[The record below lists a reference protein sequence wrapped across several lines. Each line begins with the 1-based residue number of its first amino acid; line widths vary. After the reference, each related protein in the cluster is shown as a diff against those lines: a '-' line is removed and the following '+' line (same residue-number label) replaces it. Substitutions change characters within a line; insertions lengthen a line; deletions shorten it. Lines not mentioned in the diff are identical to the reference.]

1 MQEDRLIYLY
11 QKAVNNSISK
21 EEREELLV
29 LLADPE
35 AKQLYHQL
43 FDWGARQTTPQED
56 LFSPQQAGALLDR
69 INKVNE
75 PGNRSSIFKLRPTLT
90 WTAAAAVTLLL
101 GLASYHLFYRPAPP
115 VKVNR
120 EIAQITPQPPAKAHV
135 MLTLSDGR
143 QVALDSAATEQIIEQ
158 KGIHAVN
165 SGKGALTY
173 ARPTGNDAAQPEI
186 VFNTLT
192 TPRGKYYKIILPDG
206 TRVSLNAASSLRYP
220 TIFSDGQRKVELTG
234 EAYFDIAKDAGQPF
248 VVVTGKQVIAVLGTA
263 FNVKAYAD
271 ESYIKTT
278 LVEGRIK
285 IDPRNGTEAKLLN
298 PGEQAI
304 LENNQLQ
311 IRKTDTKEDIS
322 WMSDMFYFSDTD
334 LHAVAHQLQ
343 RWYDIE
349 VDYSSLPN
357 AKLYGQLP
365 RSTPLLQLLRAI
377 EKTSDIKLK
386 MSNNR
391 VLTAH

>member
-11 QKAVNNSISK
+11 HKAVNNSISEK
-21 EEREELLV
+21 EREELFA
-29 LLADPE
+29 LLADP
-35 AKQLYHQL
+35 AARQLYNSL
-43 FDWGARQTTPQED
+43 FEWGAGQTEGQED
-56 LFSPQQAGALLDR
+56 VFTASQADALLER
-69 INKVNE
+69 INKINQPRTGSV
-75 PGNRSSIFKLRPTLT
+75 FKLKTTLA
-90 WTAAAAVTLLL
+90 WLAAACVTLLL
-101 GLASYHLFYRPAPP
+101 GLAAYHLFTRPAPP
-115 VKVNR
+115 AKLK
-120 EIAQITPQPPAKAHV
+120 EIAQAAPPPAAKAHV

-143 QVALDSAATEQIIEQ
+143 QVALDSVATEQVIEQ
-158 KGIHAVN
+158 KGAQAVN

-173 ARPTGNDAAQPEI
+173 TSPENHTAVTEV

-192 TPRGKYYKIILPDG
+192 TPRGKYYKIVLPDG

-220 TIFSDGQRKVELTG
+220 TSFSDDQRKVELTG
-234 EAYFDIAKDAGQPF
+234 EAYFDVATDAGRPF
-248 VVVTGKQVIAVLGTA
+248 VVVTGKQTISVLGTA
-263 FNVKAYAD
+263 FNVKAYTD
-271 ESYIKTT
+271 EPYTKTT

-285 IDPRNGTEAKLLN
+285 VDPRNGIAAKVLS
-298 PGEQAI
+298 PGEQAT
-304 LENNQLQ
+304 LENNQLKVS
-311 IRKTDTKEDIS
+311 KTDTREDIS

-357 AKLYGQLP
+357 ARLYGQLP
-365 RSTPLLQLLRAI
+365 RSTPLPQLLNAI

>member
-11 QKAVNNSISK
+11 QKAVNNSISEK
-21 EEREELLV
+21 EREELFI

-35 AKQLYHQL
+35 AKELYNSL
-43 FDWGARQTTPQED
+43 FNWGAGQTTQQED
-56 LFSPQQAGALLDR
+56 LFSQPQADALLDR
-69 INKVNE
+69 INKINQS
-75 PGNRSSIFKLRPTLT
+75 PASFKLKPVFT
-90 WTAAAAVTLLL
+90 WTAAACVTLLS
-101 GLASYHLFYRPAPP
+101 GLACYHLFYRPAP
-115 VKVNR
+115 VKPNR
-120 EIAQITPQPPAKAHV
+120 EIAQVAPQQPAKAHV

-143 QVALDSAATEQIIEQ
+143 QVALDSTATEQIIEQ

-173 ARPTGNDAAQPEI
+173 AKPTGNNAAQPDI
-186 VFNTLT
+186 VLNTLT

-220 TIFSDGQRKVELTG
+220 TFFSDGQRKVELTG
-234 EAYFDIAKDAGQPF
+234 EAYFDVAKDAGQPF

-263 FNVKAYAD
+263 FNVKAYTD
-271 ESYIKTT
+271 EPYIKTT

-285 IDPRNGTEAKLLN
+285 VDPRNGTEAKLLN
-298 PGEQAI
+298 PGEQAT

-311 IRKTDTKEDIS
+311 IRKTDTREDIS

-334 LHAVAHQLQ
+334 LHTVAHQLQ

-357 AKLYGQLP
+357 ARLYGQLP
-365 RSTPLLQLLRAI
+365 RSTPLLQLLKAI

-386 MSNNR
+386 LSNNR
-391 VLTAH
+391 LLTAH

>member
-11 QKAVNNSISK
+11 QKAVNNSISEK
-21 EEREELLV
+21 EREELFI

-35 AKQLYHQL
+35 AKELYNSL
-43 FDWGARQTTPQED
+43 FNWGAGQTTQQED
-56 LFSPQQAGALLDR
+56 LFSQPQADALLDR
-69 INKVNE
+69 INKI
-75 PGNRSSIFKLRPTLT
+75 NRSPASFKLKPVFT
-90 WTAAAAVTLLL
+90 WTAAACVTLLS
-101 GLASYHLFYRPAPP
+101 GLACYHLFYRPAP
-115 VKVNR
+115 VKPNR
-120 EIAQITPQPPAKAHV
+120 EIAQVVPQQPAKAHV

-143 QVALDSAATEQIIEQ
+143 QVALDSTATEQIIEQ

-173 ARPTGNDAAQPEI
+173 AKPSGNNAAQPDI

-192 TPRGKYYKIILPDG
+192 TPRGKYYKIVLPDG

-220 TIFSDGQRKVELTG
+220 TFFSDGQRKVELTG
-234 EAYFDIAKDAGQPF
+234 EAYFDVAKDAGQPF

-263 FNVKAYAD
+263 FNVKAYTD
-271 ESYIKTT
+271 EPYIKTT

-285 IDPRNGTEAKLLN
+285 VDPRNGTEAKLLN
-298 PGEQAI
+298 PGEQAT

-311 IRKTDTKEDIS
+311 IRKTDTREDIS

-334 LHAVAHQLQ
+334 LHTVAHQLQ

-357 AKLYGQLP
+357 ARLYGQLP
-365 RSTPLLQLLRAI
+365 RSTPLLQLLKAI

-386 MSNNR
+386 LSNNR
-391 VLTAH
+391 LLTAH

>member
-11 QKAVNNSISK
+11 QKAVNNSISEK
-21 EEREELLV
+21 EREELFA

-35 AKQLYHQL
+35 ARQLYNSL
-43 FDWGARQTTPQED
+43 FDWGAGQTVQQDD
-56 LFSPQQAGALLDR
+56 LFSQPQADALLNR
-69 INKVNE
+69 INKVNQSRART
-75 PGNRSSIFKLRPTLT
+75 GIFKLKPVFT
-90 WTAAAAVTLLL
+90 WTAAASITLLS
-101 GLASYHLFYRPAPP
+101 GLASYHLFNRQAQ
-115 VKVNR
+115 VKPNG
-120 EIAQITPQPPAKAHV
+120 EIAQIAQQPAKAHV

-143 QVALDSAATEQIIEQ
+143 QVALDSTATEQIIDQ

-173 ARPTGNDAAQPEI
+173 AKPAENNAAQPNI

-192 TPRGKYYKIILPDG
+192 TPRGKYYKIVLPDG

-220 TIFSDGQRKVELTG
+220 TFFSDGQRKVELTG
-234 EAYFDIAKDAGQPF
+234 EAYFDVAKDAGQPF

-263 FNVKAYAD
+263 FNVKAYTD
-271 ESYIKTT
+271 EPYIKTT

-285 IDPRNGTEAKLLN
+285 VDPRNGTEAKLLS
-298 PGEQAI
+298 PGEQAT

-311 IRKTDTKEDIS
+311 IRKTDTREDIS

-334 LHAVAHQLQ
+334 LHTVAHQLQ

-357 AKLYGQLP
+357 ARLYGQLP
-365 RSTPLLQLLRAI
+365 RSTPLLQLLKAI

-386 MSNNR
+386 LSNNR
-391 VLTAH
+391 LLTAH